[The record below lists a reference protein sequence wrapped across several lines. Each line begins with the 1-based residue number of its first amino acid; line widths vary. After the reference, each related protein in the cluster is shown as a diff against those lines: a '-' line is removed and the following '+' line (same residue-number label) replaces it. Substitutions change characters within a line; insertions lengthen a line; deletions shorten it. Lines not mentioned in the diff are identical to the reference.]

1 MYVLSVSA
9 AYLLC
14 LLWSLSWWF
23 NACLVSVCQLSFRI
37 RLRFCRGNS
46 YMSSIVFVRS
56 CSSLLPEVLFVVAAR
71 WFVLIVVTLAPEYL
85 V

>member
-1 MYVLSVSA
+1 MSA
-9 AYLLC
+9 VYLLS
-14 LLWSLSWWF
+14 LLWFLLWWF
-23 NACLVSVCQLSFRI
+23 NACLVRVCQLSFRI
-37 RLRFCRGNS
+37 RFRFCRGSS

-71 WFVLIVVTLAPEYL
+71 WFVLTVVTLAPEYL